1 MKKSFF
7 MLLILFICGI
17 VSADV
22 CMDILKE
29 GNALL
34 DVGMYERYAN
44 AQLVYQDIFWNILYE
59 RIKLFAFLLLLCFTP
74 IRRFLGIVMISV
86 FSFTWGFYIMTCV
99 LELGMAGVIVGI
111 AAVLPQGILYGML
124 LITLL
129 SRNDVHTYSHHKQS
143 SLVRGILD
151 VVIVILLLI
160 TGCVMESIVS
170 THFIPWVIRLSMI

>member
-34 DVGMYERYAN
+34 DVGMYERYAK

-99 LELGMAGVIVGI
+99 LELGMAGVIVGM

-129 SRNDVHTYSHHKQS
+129 GRSEVQTYSYHKQS
-143 SLVRGILD
+143 NLVRGILD
-151 VVIVILLLI
+151 IVIVILLLI
-160 TGCVMESIVS
+160 TGCVLESIVS